1 MFPQINQIFRPKG
14 QSSIPPLKLPPEETS
29 LIQEAGITIHNTT
42 KDIEGTWKK
51 IEERVDGREEEVVI
65 IGGDWNA
72 RTGEEGGS
80 INEDVGKEKNRRSKD
95 KTINMEGR
103 TLLKIINGSD
113 KEGEERTYIGERGNS
128 VIDYV
133 IGNQEATEEIIYM
146 KIGKR
151 TESGHMPLEIKYI

>member
-1 MFPQINQIFRPKG
+1 M
-14 QSSIPPLKLPPEETS
+14 E
-29 LIQEAGITIHNTT
+29 
-42 KDIEGTWKK
+42 K

-128 VIDYV
+128 LIDYV

-151 TESGHMPLEIKYI
+151 TESGHMPLEIEIGGGGGITKK

>member
-1 MFPQINQIFRPKG
+1 
-14 QSSIPPLKLPPEETS
+14 
-29 LIQEAGITIHNTT
+29 
-42 KDIEGTWKK
+42 
-51 IEERVDGREEEVVI
+51 IEERVDGREEEVVMI

-103 TLLKIINGSD
+103 TLLKIINGSN
-113 KEGEERTYIGERGNS
+113 KEGEKRTYIGERGNS

-151 TESGHMPLEIKYI
+151 TESGHMPLE